1 MEFLREL
8 AIRKIR
14 ENLELEREVNS
25 LDIKIELLV
34 KNKISLQEIVHS
46 SKKKK
51 KTAQTAEGNE
61 SIFSNK
67 SPDKESRKKYKLY
80 QNLFYLVQTNQKY
93 LAKLMI
99 RLNSI
104 GSNQIKTI
112 ENTVMSLY
120 GYAQN
125 NREEYLLLNLIKV
138 CIYIQMHL
146 YLNNNYFYSD
156 IKYINI

>member
-14 ENLELEREVNS
+14 ENLELEREVNT
-25 LDIKIELLV
+25 LDVKIELLV
-34 KNKISLQEIVHS
+34 KNKISVQEIVHS

-51 KTAQTAEGNE
+51 KNAQAAEGSE
-61 SIFSNK
+61 SIFNNK
-67 SPDKESRKKYKLY
+67 KPDKESRRKYKLY
-80 QNLFYLVQTNQKY
+80 QNLFYLVQTNQRY

-99 RLNSI
+99 KLNSI
-104 GSNQIKTI
+104 GSSQIKTI

-138 CIYIQMHL
+138 IIY
-146 YLNNNYFYSD
+146 Y
-156 IKYINI
+156 

>member
-14 ENLELEREVNS
+14 ENIELEKEVNA

-34 KNKISLQEIVHS
+34 KNKISIQEVFHA

-51 KTAQTAEGNE
+51 KNAPENETVE
-61 SIFSNK
+61 SIFTSK
-67 SPDKESRKKYKLY
+67 TPDKESRRKFKLY

-99 RLNSI
+99 KLNSI
-104 GSNQIKTI
+104 GSSQIKTI

-138 CIYIQMHL
+138 FFFFFFFYNLIY
-146 YLNNNYFYSD
+146 
-156 IKYINI
+156 

>member
-1 MEFLREL
+1 MEYLREL

-14 ENLELEREVNS
+14 ENLELEREVNT
-25 LDIKIELLV
+25 LDVKIELLV
-34 KNKISLQEIVHS
+34 KNQISIQEVVHS

-51 KTAQTAEGNE
+51 KNAQATEPTE

-67 SPDKESRKKYKLY
+67 TPDKEKRRKYKLY

-112 ENTVMSLY
+112 ENTVMFLY
-120 GYAQN
+120 GYAKKK
-125 NREEYLLLNLIKV
+125 REEY
-138 CIYIQMHL
+138 
-146 YLNNNYFYSD
+146 
-156 IKYINI
+156 

>member
-14 ENLELEREVNS
+14 ENLELEKEVNT
-25 LDIKIELLV
+25 LDVKIELLV
-34 KNKISLQEIVHS
+34 KNKISVQEIVHT

-51 KTAQTAEGNE
+51 KNAQQTEGVE

-67 SPDKESRKKYKLY
+67 KSDKESRRKYQLY

-99 RLNSI
+99 KLNSV
-104 GSNQIKTI
+104 GSSQIKTI

-138 CIYIQMHL
+138 
-146 YLNNNYFYSD
+146 
-156 IKYINI
+156 